1 MTLLAAPPH
10 VVGTINPNGLAG
22 LVCLPATD
30 RHVDIVEARFDLALP
45 DVVNGKASAP
55 PIPPPLR
62 RDQASLLAPIF
73 APFLAS
79 CARLEQTGMPVLATI
94 RLIPD
99 GGRWVEDVT
108 RLPWFDQALAVVSWV
123 DIEIESA
130 LAGEIVRL
138 ARARGKRVIISHHDF
153 AGTPDLAV
161 LTALTDRARA
171 AGADIVKVATAV
183 DSLEAH
189 DRLID
194 LLRAQRASPGAP
206 LAVIGMGP
214 IGTSLRTYLPSVGSS
229 LTYGY
234 LDSVAAPGQI
244 DARDLVRRLIV
255 DCPAYADRRRGQGRL

>member
-1 MTLLAAPPH
+1 MTLLAAPPS
-10 VVGTINPNGLAG
+10 VVGTINPNGLAA
-22 LVCLPATD
+22 LARLSTD
-30 RHVDIVEARFDLALP
+30 ERQVDIVEARFDLALP
-45 DVVNGKASAP
+45 DIALV
-55 PIPPPLR
+55 
-62 RDQASLLAPIF
+62 F
-73 APFLAS
+73 APSLTS
-79 CARLEQTGMPVLATI
+79 CAELEQTGTPVLATI

-99 GGRWVEDVT
+99 GGRWAEDVT

-130 LAGEIVRL
+130 IAPDVVRL

-161 LTALTDRARA
+161 LSALTDRARA

-194 LLRAQRASPGAP
+194 LLRAQRASPGAS

-214 IGTSLRTYLPSVGSS
+214 MGTSLRTYLPSVGSS

-234 LDSVAAPGQI
+234 LDTVAAPGQI
-244 DARDLVRRLIV
+244 HARDLVRRLIA
-255 DCPAYADRRRGQGRL
+255 DCPVYAHHRRGKDASKRGL